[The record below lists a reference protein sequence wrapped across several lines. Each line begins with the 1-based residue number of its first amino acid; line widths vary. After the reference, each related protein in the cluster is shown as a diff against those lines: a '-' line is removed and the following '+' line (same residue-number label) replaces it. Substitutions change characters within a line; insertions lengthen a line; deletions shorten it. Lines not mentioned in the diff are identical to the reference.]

1 LWGAKQSSIEYNEM
15 IGQELGCDGIEIDY
29 HSNPRPSHEIMQGKQ
44 YSIVGKKTING
55 VTYEDAYEQGVDG
68 SGGLLND
75 YGCLHYKTPIILGVS
90 EPRYSE
96 KELARL
102 KEQDK
107 KTYEI
112 DGKQVTGYEAQQ
124 MMRRLESAIRNE
136 KSIKNM
142 AQAGDSKKLVKDCN
156 AKIKAYQA
164 KYEEITNIT
173 GFAKET
179 KRMSVPKGKK

>member
-1 LWGAKQSSIEYNEM
+1 MEYSNM
-15 IGQELGCDGIEIDY
+15 IGEELGCDGIEIDY
-29 HSNPRPSHEIMQGKQ
+29 HSNPRPSHEEMQGQQ
-44 YSIVGKKTING
+44 YSIVGEKTING
-55 VTYEDAYEQGVDG
+55 VTYLDAYDEGIDSKDG
-68 SGGLLND
+68 ESGLLND

-90 EPRYSE
+90 EPRYSK
-96 KELARL
+96 KELAKL

-107 KTYEI
+107 KTYDI
-112 DGKQVTGYEAQQ
+112 DGKTVTGYEATQ
-124 MMRRLESAIRNE
+124 MMRRLETAIRNE

-142 AQAGDSKKLVKDCN
+142 AQSGDSKKLVKDCN

-179 KRMSVPKGKK
+179 KRMSVPRKNN